1 MSPNPATHRQ
11 LCCHSIIFDAM
22 PALTIGSTLPD
33 PPKTE
38 EELLAV
44 QNLLSRL
51 QASFTM
57 RRITKR
63 NAVRRRIVS
72 LTSDGKALEYKP
84 TRKSKRQLLIFRD
97 LYEVT
102 KMDPASKVYRRA
114 KLNSNTAV
122 VVQMNTRIHRGWCI
136 VFDDKASANTWM
148 QMIGYKVKGCA
159 LAPSG
164 AVPNEDTLTGCICA
178 TWERADMNRDGK
190 VDLQEAKKMM
200 VRMNVEISDN
210 LLTDLVRK
218 HDASGDGALD
228 LEEFT
233 TLFIQLTQHEELRPL
248 FASFAAQVDW
258 MTRAEFDCFLKAQ
271 GDVPSDVLFDTLMPD
286 KSGRITFTQFM
297 HYLLNPRLNPALDPA
312 HQTAVVDEMTHPLKD
327 YFINSSHNTYLSG
340 DQFQS
345 SSQIEMY
352 KRALLAGCR
361 CVELDCWDGKDND
374 PVIYHGHTRTSK
386 IRFAD
391 VIDTIRRHAFT
402 TSPFPVILS
411 LEVHTSD
418 EQSMIM
424 ADHLRTI
431 LGDMLMTAK
440 DIPDMVYT
448 PESLR
453 EKVLVKWKL
462 PYNDVEDAKEG
473 MADSVNDNDVARSQ
487 SQKAEMSA
495 QGGLSHLLRS
505 CVTVGAFKTSDWG
518 RDAEPYYIQSYVETV
533 VKELALSHR
542 AEFIGQTSR
551 MMVRVYP
558 KGTRIG
564 SSNYNPTTAWSVGAQ
579 LVALNYQTWDDD
591 MRLNDGMFSLNKGC
605 GYVLKPDYLRNPSGK
620 AKATPCTIIV
630 TVLSGTQI
638 PKPSLQKKGDIA
650 DPYVKLS
657 INKRDRTEVRTSVV
671 RNNGLNPYW
680 METFTLACE
689 SKEIDL
695 LTVKV
700 MDEDTTSADDSVC
713 EMVIPVRALRTGYR
727 AVPMKLCKNGAS
739 LPGASILFKFSIVD
753 QPQES

>member
-1 MSPNPATHRQ
+1 
-11 LCCHSIIFDAM
+11 M

-33 PPKTE
+33 PPQTS

-44 QNLLSRL
+44 QNLLARL
-51 QASFTM
+51 QTSLTL
-57 RRITKR
+57 RRVTKR
-63 NAVRRRIVS
+63 NSVRRRTVS
-72 LTSDGKALEYKP
+72 LTADGKALEYKP
-84 TRKSKRQLLIFRD
+84 TRKSRRQLLVFRD

-102 KMDPASKVYRRA
+102 KMDPASKVYKKA
-114 KLNSNTAV
+114 KLNSNTNV
-122 VVQMNTRIHRGWCI
+122 VVEMNTRIHRGWRI
-136 VFDDKASANTWM
+136 VFDDKASANTWL
-148 QMIGYKVKGCA
+148 QMIGYKVKGGA

-178 TWERADMNRDGK
+178 TWERADTNRDGK
-190 VDLQEAKKMM
+190 VDLKEAKKMM
-200 VRMNVEISDN
+200 VRMNVEISDD
-210 LLTDLVRK
+210 LLADLVRK

-271 GDVPSDVLFDTLMPD
+271 GDVPSDILFNTLKPD
-286 KSGRITFTQFM
+286 KNSRITFTQFV
-297 HYLLNPRLNPALDPA
+297 HYLLSPCLNPALDPA
-312 HQTAVVDEMTHPLKD
+312 HQTGVVDEMTHPLKD

-352 KRALLAGCR
+352 RRALLAGCR

-386 IRFAD
+386 IRFVD

-402 TSPFPVILS
+402 ASPFPVILS

-418 EQSMIM
+418 EQSMVM

-440 DIPDMVYT
+440 DIPNMMYT
-448 PESLR
+448 PESLKG
-453 EKVLVKWKL
+453 KVLVKWKL
-462 PYNDVEDAKEG
+462 PHNDVDDAKEG
-473 MADSVNDNDVARSQ
+473 LAGSDNDSGAARSP
-487 SQKAEMSA
+487 SQKAEASS
-495 QGGLSHLLRS
+495 QGALSHLLRS

-542 AEFIGQTSR
+542 DEFIGQTSR

-620 AKATPCTIIV
+620 AKATPCTITV

-650 DPYVKLS
+650 DPYVKLY
-657 INKRDRTEVRTSVV
+657 INKRDRTEVKTSVV

-700 MDEDTTSADDSVC
+700 MDEDTTSANDSVC

-739 LPGASILFKFSIVD
+739 LPGASILCKFDIVD
-753 QPQES
+753 LPPQS